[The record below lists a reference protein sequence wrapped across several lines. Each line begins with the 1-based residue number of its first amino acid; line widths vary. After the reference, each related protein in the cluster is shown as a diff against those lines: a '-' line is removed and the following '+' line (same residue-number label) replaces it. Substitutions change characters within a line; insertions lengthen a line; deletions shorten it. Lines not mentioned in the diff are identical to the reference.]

1 MSWDLVV
8 MDLPPGIKSFA
19 EIANS
24 YKPRPLGTRAD
35 IIAKISSIFPQT
47 DFSDPSRGILIA
59 PGCLIEFSMGSRH
72 EVDHFVMHVRGVGK
86 ECPETVAHI
95 LAQLDMRALDM
106 SSESGL
112 FEQDPD
118 LRSKS
123 FERWHSFRS
132 HVHDL
137 LDKSTDTPDNKRQT
151 DKMSSAVC
159 SFRLPRPW
167 FIIDFDIF
175 SSSFLLNICLA

>member
-1 MSWDLVV
+1 MERAMSWDLVV
-8 MDLPPGIKSFA
+8 MDLPPGIKSIA

-47 DFSDPSRGILIA
+47 DFSDPSRGILIV
-59 PGCLIEFSMGSRH
+59 PGCLIEFSMGSQH
-72 EVDHFVMHVRGVGK
+72 EVGHFVMHVRGVGK

-95 LAQLDMRALDM
+95 LAQLDMRALDTA
-106 SSESGL
+106 SESGL

-123 FERWHSFRS
+123 FERWQSFRS

-137 LDKSTDTPDNKRQT
+137 LGKEH
-151 DKMSSAVC
+151 
-159 SFRLPRPW
+159 
-167 FIIDFDIF
+167 
-175 SSSFLLNICLA
+175 